1 MIVVRRVRGAVVG
14 LILTTATSGLLLAQ
28 APAPVAPRVPAA
40 AAPTSPSQVTDVPE
54 RVTITAGRSTVLMT
68 PFDIIRIAVTN
79 PAVADAVVVRSRE
92 VLVDGKSAGTVS
104 LIVWGNGER
113 KHFDIVV
120 DKGVTTLEQNFQQ
133 LFPGEAVTVAVTDD
147 AVILSGAVS
156 SNDVMLRAGELA
168 KAAMPKL
175 NVINMLQLPSGS
187 PSKQVM
193 LQVRFAEVNRNAL
206 QQTGLSMFVSRA
218 NVAAR
223 TTTQQFATPE
233 LNNDIVEFS
242 DFLNIFLFQRTQG
255 VGGVLRALQGRGFL
269 QSLAEPNL
277 IAYNG
282 QEASFLA
289 GGEVPIPLVTGLGQV
304 MVQYKE
310 FGVRLNFTPTI
321 AGDVIRLKLRP
332 EVSTLD
338 FTNGIVLSGF
348 RIPALN
354 TRRAETDVELRDGQ
368 SFAIAGLLNNLTQT
382 DKQGIPLLSR
392 LPILGNLFKSRAMRA
407 EQTELM
413 VLVTPR
419 LVRALDPDE
428 VPTLP
433 VRPGA
438 FVNPAEDEDDVVP
451 VDDGRRGEPTLQDAP
466 PPPGRGTPPGA
477 TTPVRRPPPPPGR

>member
-1 MIVVRRVRGAVVG
+1 MSVRVSIRPATAGGVLGAA
-14 LILTTATSGLLLAQ
+14 LLLLALAPRIAAQ
-28 APAPVAPRVPAA
+28 APVQG
-40 AAPTSPSQVTDVPE
+40 AAPNAVE
-54 RVTITAGRSTVLMT
+54 RVTLTAGRSTVLLT
-68 PFDIIRIAVTN
+68 DFDITRIAITN
-79 PAVADAVVVRSRE
+79 PAVADAVVVRPRE
-92 VLVDGKSAGTVS
+92 VLVDGKGSGTVS
-104 LIVWGNGER
+104 LIVWGAAER
-113 KHFDIVV
+113 RHFDIVV
-120 DKGVTTLEQNFQQ
+120 DPGVTTLQQNFQQ
-133 LFPGEAVTVAVTDD
+133 LFPGEDINVAVTDE
-147 AVILSGAVS
+147 AVILSGSAS
-156 SNDVMLRAGELA
+156 NNDVMLRAGELA
-168 KAAMPKL
+168 KAAMSKL

-206 QQTGLSMFVSRA
+206 QASGLALFSTRTDAMG
-218 NVAAR
+218 R
-223 TTTQQFATPE
+223 TTTQQFPAPE
-233 LNNDIVEFS
+233 FDSDGDVGLLQFS
-242 DFLNIFLFQRTQG
+242 DFLNVFLFSQTQG
-255 VGGVLRALQGRGFL
+255 IGGVLKALQTRGFL

-289 GGEVPIPLVTGLGQV
+289 GGEIPIPVVTGLGQLSILF
-304 MVQYKE
+304 KE
-310 FGVRLNFTPTI
+310 FGIRLSFTPTI

-382 DKQGIPLLSR
+382 DRQAIPLLSR
-392 LPILGNLFKSRAMRA
+392 LPIIGTLFRSRSVRA

-438 FVNPAEDEDDVVP
+438 FINPSDAENEGVPDEPD
-451 VDDGRRGEPTLQDAP
+451 PTGGLQDAP
-466 PPPGRGTPPGA
+466 RPPNRPPALPGTVKRPPGR
-477 TTPVRRPPPPPGR
+477 

>member
-1 MIVVRRVRGAVVG
+1 MTVGRCVRAV
-14 LILTTATSGLLLAQ
+14 LTAAALAGSMTGLLSAQ
-28 APAPVAPRVPAA
+28 APAAAQPPAPAPAH
-40 AAPTSPSQVTDVPE
+40 PTTSPSQATDVPE
-54 RVTITAGRSTVLMT
+54 RVTITAGRSTVLFT
-68 PFDIIRIAVTN
+68 PFDITRIAVTN
-79 PAVADAVVVRSRE
+79 PAVADAVVVKARE

-104 LIVWGNGER
+104 LIVWGAGER
-113 KHFDIVV
+113 KHFDVVV

-133 LFPGEAVTVAVTDD
+133 LFPGEAITVSVTDD
-147 AVILSGAVS
+147 AAILSGAVS

-206 QQTGLSMFVSRA
+206 QQSGLALFVNRD
-218 NVAAR
+218 NVAGR
-223 TTTQQFATPE
+223 TTTDQYAAPRFT
-233 LNNDIVEFS
+233 NDVTEFT
-242 DFLNIFLFQRTQG
+242 DFLNIFLFQRNQG
-255 VGGVLRALQGRGFL
+255 IGGVLKALQGRGFL

-289 GGEVPIPLVTGLGQV
+289 GGEIPIPIVTGLGQLNI
-304 MVQYKE
+304 QYKE

-368 SFAIAGLLNNLTQT
+368 SFAIAGLLNNLSQS
-382 DKQGIPLLSR
+382 DKQGIPVLSR
-392 LPILGNLFKSRAMRA
+392 LPIIGNLFKSRSMRA

-433 VRPGA
+433 VRPDA
-438 FVNPAEDEDDVVP
+438 FVNPSEDESETVP
-451 VDDGRRGEPTLQDAP
+451 VNDRRKGEPTLQDAP
-466 PPPGRGTPPGA
+466 PPAGRATPPP
-477 TTPVRRPPPPPGR
+477 TPGTVRRPPGR